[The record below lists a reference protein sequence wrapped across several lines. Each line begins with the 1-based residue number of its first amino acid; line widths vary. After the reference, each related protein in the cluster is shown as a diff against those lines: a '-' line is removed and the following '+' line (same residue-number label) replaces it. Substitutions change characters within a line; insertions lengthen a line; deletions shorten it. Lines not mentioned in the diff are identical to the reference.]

1 MLRYLILTCLTYT
14 VAAQYEYED
23 LYCGNVNCYDLL
35 GVTRDSSKAEIAKAY
50 RKLAGKWHPDRFKEP
65 EQKKEAEAMFMRIA
79 AGYEVLREEES
90 RKEYDYMMDHP
101 EEYYANYYRFYKRR
115 IAPQVDIR
123 IVLFSLISIASALQ
137 YYSAWYN
144 FNQAIIYLASVPK
157 YRFQAMEIA
166 KNKGLLQNQ
175 KQKGVK
181 KDEIRRLEEE
191 LVRTIIAD
199 MMDTNGGYERPQ
211 VKNILWVQIVTMPMK
226 VYNWTK
232 FKANWIWRFWI
243 LREEY
248 TQFEKEYI
256 IRCNLKLSERQW
268 LALSE
273 AEKESYVSRELWVPE
288 IWTQYVQEEEE
299 KERIKMAE
307 SGRSKQER
315 RWAKNNDNRM
325 TFDENYDW

>member
-1 MLRYLILTCLTYT
+1 MLRYLMLTCLTYG

-101 EEYYANYYRFYKRR
+101 EEYFANYYRFYKRR

-211 VKNILWVQIVTMPMK
+211 VKNILWVQIVTMPMN
-226 VYNWTK
+226 VYNWSK

-248 TQFEKEYI
+248 TQLEKEYI

-273 AEKESYVSRELWVPE
+273 GEKESYVSRELWVPE
-288 IWTQYVQEEEE
+288 NWTQYVQEEEE

-315 RWAKNNDNRM
+315 RWARNNDNRM